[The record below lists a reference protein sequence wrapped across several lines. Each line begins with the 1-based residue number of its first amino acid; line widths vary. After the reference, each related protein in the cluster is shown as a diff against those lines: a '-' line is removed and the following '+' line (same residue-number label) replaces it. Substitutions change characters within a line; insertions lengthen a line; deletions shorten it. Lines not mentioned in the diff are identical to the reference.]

1 MEKAIT
7 LQINSQSYSLVVEPD
22 DLLID
27 VLRDKLGLTGT
38 KLGCGTGDCGACTV
52 LIDNKPVNS
61 CLVLAISAQGKSIF
75 TIEGMGDTDHLTPLQ
90 QSFIDNG
97 AVQCGYCSPGFLLVA
112 KALLDENPHPTEDDV
127 RLAISGNLCRCTGYT
142 GIVRSVMA
150 AAETIRGESP

>member
-61 CLVLAISAQGKSIF
+61 CLVLAVSAQGKPIF
-75 TIEGMGDTDHLTPLQ
+75 TIEGMGDADHLTPLQ